1 MKLGIKQIARAL
13 DLPGGKIERWIRQGR
28 IPLVQRGNICT
39 FDRQTLERWASQHN
53 LVFRPDGKR
62 QEECAIADAPRLTAA
77 LHNGGVH
84 YDIEGAG
91 AAEVFQTAV
100 GNMDFIP
107 ETDKPLLVRKLV
119 EREALTSTGIGKG
132 IAIPHPREPES
143 LGLKIPSVAACFL
156 AAPIDFQ
163 ALDGRPVSIL
173 FILLSPSVQTHLQ
186 ILSRL
191 SFCLRQETFITFLKQ
206 VPDAETLK
214 NHLGEME
221 TQCENSNRRQP

>member
-1 MKLGIKQIARAL
+1 MQLSIKKIARAL

-28 IPLVQRGNICT
+28 IPLVQRGTICT
-39 FDRQTLERWASQHN
+39 FDQKALERWASQHN
-53 LVFRPDGKR
+53 LVFRPDGNQKP
-62 QEECAIADAPRLTAA
+62 ECALTDEPRLAAA

-84 YDIEGAG
+84 YDIKGTC
-91 AAEVFQTAV
+91 AAEVFQIAV
-100 GNMDFIP
+100 ASMDFIP
-107 ETDKPLLVRKLV
+107 EADKPHLVQKLE

-132 IAIPHPREPES
+132 IAIPHPRDPES
-143 LGLKIPSVAACFL
+143 LDLQVPALAACFL

-191 SFCLRQETFITFLKQ
+191 SFCLRQESFITFLKQ
-206 VPDAETLK
+206 VPDAEALK
-214 NHLGEME
+214 NRLDEME
-221 TQCENSNRRQP
+221 TLCENSNRRQP

>member
-1 MKLGIKQIARAL
+1 MELSIKQIARAL

-28 IPLVQRGNICT
+28 IPLVQRGDICT

-53 LVFRPDGKR
+53 LVFRPDGN
-62 QEECAIADAPRLTAA
+62 QQPESALADEPRLAAA
-77 LHNGGVH
+77 LHNGGVY
-84 YDIEGAG
+84 YDIKGTC
-91 AAEVFQTAV
+91 AAEVFQAAV
-100 GNMDFIP
+100 ASMDFIP
-107 ETDKPLLVRKLV
+107 ETDKRLLVQKLE

-132 IAIPHPREPES
+132 IAIPHPRDPES
-143 LGLKIPSVAACFL
+143 LDLQIPAVAACFL

-206 VPDAETLK
+206 VPDAETLM
-214 NHLGEME
+214 NRLGEME
-221 TQCENSNRRQP
+221 TLSDNNNRRQS